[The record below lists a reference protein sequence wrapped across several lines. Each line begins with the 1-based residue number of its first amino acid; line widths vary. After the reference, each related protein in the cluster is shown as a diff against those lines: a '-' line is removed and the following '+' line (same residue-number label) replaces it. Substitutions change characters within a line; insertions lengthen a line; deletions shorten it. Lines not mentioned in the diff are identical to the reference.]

1 MSITFMCCV
10 WTKNLKRNSLI
21 PDVLSNGFQGC
32 QEDSGLP
39 KTKIVR
45 NPKSEEGRIRVGYK
59 KRGEGKG
66 NLA

>member
-1 MSITFMCCV
+1 M
-10 WTKNLKRNSLI
+10 
-21 PDVLSNGFQGC
+21 PDVLSAGFQGF

-39 KTKIVR
+39 RTKIVR